1 MTDRKTGLIL
11 GGFFVVLFVGW
22 MIFYFNTVGPQKR
35 DLPVLGN
42 PGHAVDTFTFID
54 QEGKPFTKADMKGKV
69 SVVEYFFTT
78 CTSICPKMN
87 KSLARVY
94 KAYKGNPN
102 VLLLSHT
109 VDPVHDTAG
118 AMKAYSLRFDA
129 DPRQWIFLTGDKK
142 RLYEMA
148 RYSYLI
154 SAQDDTTGVTPD
166 QDFIHDN
173 HFALV
178 DQTGHIRGFYDGL
191 KAEQVDTLISDIKL
205 LLEEKQ

>member
-11 GGFFVVLFVGW
+11 GGFFVVLFIVW
-22 MIFYFNTVGPQKR
+22 IAFYFNTTNSQKR
-35 DLPVLGN
+35 SLPVLGN
-42 PGHAVDTFTFID
+42 PGHTVDTFTFIN
-54 QEGKPFTKADMKGKV
+54 QEGRPFTKKDMDGKI

-87 KSLARVY
+87 KSLERVY

-129 DPRQWIFLTGDKK
+129 DPKQWVFLTGDKK

-166 QDFIHDN
+166 EDFIHDN

-178 DQTGHIRGFYDGL
+178 DRTGHIRGFYDGL
-191 KAEQVDTLISDIKL
+191 NAVQVDSMIGDIKL
-205 LLEEKQ
+205 LLEEK